1 MFCWKCGNE
10 INEGDKFCTK
20 CGAQQFKVCTKC
32 QKRISIFDGFC
43 IYCGEKLIA
52 PKAVQKPKQ
61 KQKDQKNFKTYSF
74 KFSNIKLNA
83 SKRDEIN
90 KWLSENNVIIHYLK
104 PRFYL
109 NTSWPG
115 KWQASIDTLD
125 IVYEP
130 AETNQNYYFEYA
142 SVLGW
147 IKRPTEKLEKYI
159 MIGRKHTR
167 NIKSYGK
174 KKQTFKQQDLN
185 MRCPYLYYVRKLN
198 KNKRK

>member
-52 PKAVQKPKQ
+52 PKAVQKPK
-61 KQKDQKNFKTYSF
+61 
-74 KFSNIKLNA
+74 
-83 SKRDEIN
+83 
-90 KWLSENNVIIHYLK
+90 
-104 PRFYL
+104 
-109 NTSWPG
+109 
-115 KWQASIDTLD
+115 
-125 IVYEP
+125 
-130 AETNQNYYFEYA
+130 
-142 SVLGW
+142 
-147 IKRPTEKLEKYI
+147 
-159 MIGRKHTR
+159 
-167 NIKSYGK
+167 

>member
-61 KQKDQKNFKTYSF
+61 KQKDKKNFKTYSF

-109 NTSWPG
+109 NTSCPG

-130 AETNQNYYFEYA
+130 VETNQNYYFEYA
-142 SVLGW
+142 SVSGW
-147 IKRPTEKLEKYI
+147 IKRPTEKLEKIYNDWKETHPEYQI
-159 MIGRKHTR
+159 LWEKEADFQTTR
-167 NIKSYGK
+167 SEYAMSIFVLCK
-174 KKQTFKQQDLN
+174 KIEQK
-185 MRCPYLYYVRKLN
+185 
-198 KNKRK
+198 

>member
-61 KQKDQKNFKTYSF
+61 KQKDQKNYKTYSF

-90 KWLSENNVIIHYLK
+90 NWLSENNVIIHYLK

-109 NTSWPG
+109 NTSCPG
-115 KWQASIDTLD
+115 KWQASIDTFD
-125 IVYEP
+125 IVYVP
-130 AETNQNYYFEYA
+130 VETNQNYYFEYA
-142 SVLGW
+142 SVSGW
-147 IKRPTEKLEKYI
+147 IKRPTEKLEKI
-159 MIGRKHTR
+159 
-167 NIKSYGK
+167 
-174 KKQTFKQQDLN
+174 
-185 MRCPYLYYVRKLN
+185 
-198 KNKRK
+198 

>member
-20 CGAQQFKVCTKC
+20 CGTQQFKVCTKC

-52 PKAVQKPKQ
+52 PKAVQKLKQ

-147 IKRPTEKLEKYI
+147 IKRPTEKLENI
-159 MIGRKHTR
+159 MIGRKLTR

>member
-43 IYCGEKLIA
+43 IYCGEKLIV

-142 SVLGW
+142 SVSGW
-147 IKRPTEKLEKYI
+147 IKRPTEKLEKIYNDWKETHLEYQI
-159 MIGRKHTR
+159 LWEKEADFQTTR
-167 NIKSYGK
+167 SEYAMSIFVLCK
-174 KKQTFKQQDLN
+174 KIEQK
-185 MRCPYLYYVRKLN
+185 
-198 KNKRK
+198 

>member
-1 MFCWKCGNE
+1 MKIMFCWKCGNE

-90 KWLSENNVIIHYLK
+90 KWLS
-104 PRFYL
+104 
-109 NTSWPG
+109 
-115 KWQASIDTLD
+115 
-125 IVYEP
+125 
-130 AETNQNYYFEYA
+130 
-142 SVLGW
+142 
-147 IKRPTEKLEKYI
+147 
-159 MIGRKHTR
+159 
-167 NIKSYGK
+167 
-174 KKQTFKQQDLN
+174 
-185 MRCPYLYYVRKLN
+185 
-198 KNKRK
+198 